1 NYTPPWAVS
10 QVGCLSTFHSF
21 VQDLAQAG
29 ALRHPEGVNM
39 VARALENG
47 ADYRMDDPKPPGPKR
62 IVVDIPG
69 LVWGCRR
76 ETVRLLALLASG
88 RAFPCGPPDRE
99 GPERDLVA
107 SLVALAQFVQAAQHA
122 SALQVR
128 HPIVKS
134 ILGFLPRIPPVLGYE
149 FTDFRKVAHHP
160 QPLRG
165 L

>member
-1 NYTPPWAVS
+1 
-10 QVGCLSTFHSF
+10 
-21 VQDLAQAG
+21 
-29 ALRHPEGVNM
+29 M

-88 RAFPCGPPDRE
+88 RAFPCEPNRE
-99 GPERDLVA
+99 GPEGDLVA
-107 SLVALAQFVQAAQHA
+107 SLVALAQFVQAVRHA

-160 QPLRG
+160 QPLCG